1 MSKAQLKT
9 KEVGAVTGNAS
20 SGIKVTDLSPE
31 KRVELF
37 VQSYQNFEKES
48 IETFGVKLGVEQNYL
63 PQAIVP
69 KLVVI
74 DLLKKDEKQPTEN
87 PKA

>member
-1 MSKAQLKT
+1 MAKAQLKK
-9 KEVGAVTGNAS
+9 KEEVVKEEGFKA
-20 SGIKVTDLSPE
+20 IDLTAE
-31 KRVELF
+31 KRIELF
-37 VQSYQNFEKES
+37 VQAYQKFEKES
-48 IETFGVKLGVEQNYL
+48 AETFGVKLGVEQNYL

-74 DLLKKDEKQPTEN
+74 DLLKKNENKPTEN